1 MAEFKTDSS
10 WYDESGKIKYENI
23 LDLINAYVVAGVTK
37 DEDIRVKV
45 GPTVWQDY
53 QDILSK
59 RSENN
64 RSKKTNDNINYGKKG
79 ERVEEIAKALYT
91 DKKYGSKVEDLARK
105 LKDGKV
111 FDSDKTEYGNYRI
124 EMNSNTARVLG
135 EFLADNQEGLRKGVL
150 TDDNGNIKFTSK
162 NKIFSEFDDNDLYK
176 INTSYGERVKYN
188 EDSKAINDYMSGVQ
202 DRIGYGD
209 NDIKNK
215 INNLEKDGIF
225 EKLKQGKTLTED
237 EIKRFNEVKNEY
249 LDTKK
254 GLEDIAKQRGIYL
267 NGKSVFGLP
276 EQKTAKNKKTG
287 EEYKYWDFSENSKIT
302 EMSFSSPVY
311 NSFSRAQELGIE
323 KYDVNADGTFK
334 EVDVN
339 TGKIENPNEKLLKDV
354 DNSNNF
360 KSAYNKQI
368 DAFYKSHEIAKDVL
382 ENEFDNSYRKV
393 NNNVEQDFFR
403 DHQSDILSMSQDE
416 VENLKAE
423 YISENKFAYDEQ
435 SIKRDFGD
443 VSIDKAKA
451 RYFDENR
458 YDLPIDNLDKQF
470 YDSMYSTLDSSD
482 GKAFYG
488 DKNAENLY
496 KLKQRGVKL
505 TTEENKILQDYA
517 IAYQGGIKDTDD
529 VITDLKKASSNA
541 FNGYDINTNNIDY
554 INAKEG
560 FKLLRDDDGK
570 VTIDESSL
578 DDDVKNSKEYIDNY
592 KGKVIDGETDLS
604 GLAKKNILAKEKRAL
619 KGNENTYEDFLTN
632 VENEIKGMSS
642 PQIKDSGL
650 GLSRREQLVRMGMED
665 KYAKEIDE
673 AIGSDNKGS
682 LKNVSLDAMKSY
694 KSNKSAKLEDYEV
707 ELGKVTNEQIDVFT
721 ENNKKAMEKIITDKQ
736 YKKLEEM
743 NYEDKKKLMS
753 EMFGISDRTSRVG
766 GAMKLHMTGK
776 KLNSADD
783 VKDFYNELT
792 DGGEIKL
799 DKLKGIFEVEN
810 RNSTSTMG
818 KLLSMAFGKKSIS
831 ELKKDSE
838 RDEILKT
845 VSKALDDAVGK
856 YGDGLSAEEKEKISK
871 VSTRFKDREFT
882 EQELSALDGI
892 VSEAQDY
899 KEKYEKI
906 EGKGFSDTVKKI
918 SGNKTL
924 RTVAGVAAAIGGIG
938 LVANAVSK
946 ASEERERK
954 RQEMNQLIAMQSSS
968 LRGGY

>member
-37 DEDIRVKV
+37 DEDIRLKV

-124 EMNSNTARVLG
+124 EMNSNTARALG
-135 EFLADNQEGLRKGVL
+135 EFLADNQEGLRKVVL

-237 EIKRFNEVKNEY
+237 EVKRFNEVKNEY

-254 GLEDIAKQRGIYL
+254 GLEDIAKQRGIDL
-267 NGKSVFGLP
+267 NGKSIFGLP

-287 EEYKYWDFSENSKIT
+287 EEYRYWDFSENSKIT

-311 NSFSRAQELGIE
+311 NSFSRAQQLGIE

-334 EVDVN
+334 AVN
-339 TGKIENPNEKLLKDV
+339 AETGKVENPNEKLLKDV
-354 DNSNNF
+354 DNSNDF
-360 KSAYNKQI
+360 KTISN
-368 DAFYKSHEIAKDVL
+368 DYKGKIEKEL
-382 ENEFDNSYRKV
+382 ENDFQRDVVQNS
-393 NNNVEQDFFR
+393 NITNPD
-403 DHQSDILSMSQDE
+403 
-416 VENLKAE
+416 
-423 YISENKFAYDEQ
+423 YINM
-435 SIKRDFGD
+435 KRDYYYEENVGRYT
-443 VSIDKAKA
+443 DKIL
-451 RYFDENR
+451 ES
-458 YDLPIDNLDKQF
+458 DN
-470 YDSMYSTLDSSD
+470 
-482 GKAFYG
+482 KAFYG

-529 VITDLKKASSNA
+529 VITNLKKASSNA

-554 INAKEG
+554 INAGEG
-560 FKLLRDDDGK
+560 FKLEYKNKEL
-570 VTIDESSL
+570 TIDESSL
-578 DDDVKNSKEYIDNY
+578 DDDVKNSKEYMDNY
-592 KGKVIDGETDLS
+592 KGKVIDRETDLS
-604 GLAKKNILAKEKRAL
+604 SLARMNATAKRKRNI
-619 KGNENTYEDFLTN
+619 GGDTSYDDFLKDA
-632 VENEIKGMSS
+632 EKEISEM
-642 PQIKDSGL
+642 KDAESGF
-650 GLSRREQLVRMGMED
+650 GLNRREQLEKMGMSSD
-665 KYAKEIDE
+665 NAKKLDE
-673 AIGSDNKGS
+673 AMKDGSSLNKDS
-682 LKNVSLDAMKSY
+682 LLDAI
-694 KSNKSAKLEDYEV
+694 EDY
-707 ELGKVTNEQIDVFT
+707 KN
-721 ENNKKAMEKIITDKQ
+721 NRNKKLSVGEIEFDGLSQKQLQEILQKNGIGNLSGLSEKELRDKAADLFDI
-736 YKKLEEM
+736 KNTNGRL
-743 NYEDKKKLMS
+743 
-753 EMFGISDRTSRVG
+753 GTG
-766 GAMKLHMTGK
+766 MKYHMTGRK
-776 KLNSADD
+776 IDSAQA
-783 VKDFYNELT
+783 VKDFYNDII
-792 DGGEIKL
+792 DGGEINL
-799 DKLKGIFEVEN
+799 EKLKGVFSVEN
-810 RNSTSTMG
+810 KNQIGTLG
-818 KLLSMAFGKKSIS
+818 ELVKESMSGKSI
-831 ELKKDSE
+831 
-838 RDEILKT
+838 DEIARDKKRDSALGT
-845 VSKALDDAVGK
+845 VYDAIIGAMDK
-856 YGDGLSAEEKEKISK
+856 YGDGLSSEEKDK
-871 VSTRFKDREFT
+871 VNKLAKKFKDRKFSED
-882 EQELSALDGI
+882 ELKKLDGI
-892 VSEAQDY
+892 IDDVSDF
-899 KEKYEKI
+899 KEKFESI
-906 EGKGFSDTVKKI
+906 KG
-918 SGNKTL
+918 SGFASKAKDVLRNKTFKG
-924 RTVAGVAAAIGGIG
+924 VAGVAAAIGGIG